1 MEVWSYQSVIGKLN
15 YLAQM
20 ARLDISM
27 ALCNCARY
35 TTVPTYLH
43 EQAVKR
49 IGRYLAT
56 TRGKGLIFCPTTMS
70 TLDMYVDANFAGT
83 WNKEFLHLLDCV
95 LSRTGFVI
103 LYHGC
108 PIHWGSKLQSAIALS
123 TNEAEYIALSM
134 SARKLIPIWRVLREL
149 TLHSPLR
156 CCLSHQPGHLPPSTI
171 FEDNA
176 FCIAFAMKD
185 IHHKPRMKHISL
197 KYHHFKDYVQIG
209 TLQIVKVPTASNIA
223 DIFTKPLNQALHEHL
238 QFTMMGWWT
247 PSLITAPSH
256 THIAKGET
264 VEQPADIRWTSNGG
278 HWIPM
283 FAYIQIV
290 NGFSW
295 KSCHEG
301 VLGSRARPGVD
312 WLAYQH

>member
-1 MEVWSYQSVIGKLN
+1 LERKDLSKISLVFTSTQMNKATCISLKPGLIEVIIQDLHLTDCHPKFTPEISILHPDHDRHSRMEVWSYQSVIGKLN

-238 QFTMMGWWT
+238 QFTMMGW
-247 PSLITAPSH
+247 
-256 THIAKGET
+256 
-264 VEQPADIRWTSNGG
+264 
-278 HWIPM
+278 
-283 FAYIQIV
+283 
-290 NGFSW
+290 
-295 KSCHEG
+295 
-301 VLGSRARPGVD
+301 
-312 WLAYQH
+312 